1 MCRAIEEMRNN
12 TEFKT
17 RVNDAIQIMK
27 SLKITAQEALRVLQV
42 PKSEYA
48 RYLAAIE

>member
-1 MCRAIEEMRNN
+1 MCRAMEEMLNH

-27 SLKITAQEALRVLQV
+27 SLNVTAQEALRVLQV
-42 PKSEYA
+42 PETEYP

>member
-1 MCRAIEEMRNN
+1 MCRAMEEMRND

-27 SLKITAQEALRVLQV
+27 RFNVTVQEALKVLQV
-42 PKSEYA
+42 PDSEYA
-48 RYLAAIE
+48 RCMAAI